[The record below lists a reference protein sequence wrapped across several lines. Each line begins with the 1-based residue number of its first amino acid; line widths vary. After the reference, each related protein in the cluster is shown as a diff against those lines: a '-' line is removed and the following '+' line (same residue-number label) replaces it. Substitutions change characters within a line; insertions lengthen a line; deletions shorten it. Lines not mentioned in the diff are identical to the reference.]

1 MEKFRNPG
9 TLIQNVSTL
18 PLLPE
23 LFYSGIEVK
32 IHSKKSR
39 RQSRDRVRVLDA
51 VPKGLGLTPD
61 SAA

>member
-1 MEKFRNPG
+1 MEKLRNPG

-39 RQSRDRVRVLDA
+39 RQSRTESECWMQCQKAWV
-51 VPKGLGLTPD
+51 
-61 SAA
+61 